1 MPYSRHDAFIAPAQ
15 KHPELWRF
23 AVGLVVLFAVYLG
36 SFLAFGWLLQQGIG
50 DEAALRIMSGMGEGS
65 PWAVLFFLATFVGMI
80 LAAFAAA
87 LVHKRRPGT
96 LFGPMPIVVSDFLQA
111 GGLAIV
117 VFLIASPVILVFVP
131 TAQNMPLATWAA
143 FLPLALPLILLQTG
157 AEELAF
163 RGYLQQQLAARFAR
177 PAVWLV
183 LPSAIF
189 AAGHI
194 DPTTQGNNWWAIA
207 AITGLFGIIAAD
219 ITARSGSIG
228 AAWGLHFVN
237 NVQAILLFS
246 LPGALDGLALRSVPV
261 AQDSAALLP
270 LLIVDAAALVLI
282 WFAWRR
288 LRRD

>member
-1 MPYSRHDAFIAPAQ
+1 MPYSRHEAFVEPAR

-23 AVGLVVLFAVYLG
+23 AVGLVVLFGVYLG
-36 SFLAFGWLLQQGIG
+36 CFVAFSWILQQGVGG
-50 DEAALRIMSGMGEGS
+50 DRAMQMFAGMGES
-65 PWAVLFFLATFVGMI
+65 DPWSVLFFLATFTGMVI
-80 LAAFAAA
+80 AAFAAA
-87 LVHKRRPGT
+87 LVHRRRPGT
-96 LFGPMPIVVSDFLQA
+96 LFGPMPIVISDFVQSA
-111 GGLAIV
+111 GLAVI
-117 VFLIASPVILVFVP
+117 VFLMASPIILVFVP
-131 TAQNMPLATWAA
+131 TSSNVPSGTWLA

-177 PAVWLV
+177 TAVWLV

-194 DPTTQGNNWWAIA
+194 DPTVQGSNWWAIA
-207 AITGLFGIIAAD
+207 AITGLFGLIAGV

-228 AAWGLHFVN
+228 AAWGLHFIN

-246 LPGALDGLALRSVPV
+246 LPGPLDGLAMRAVPV
-261 AQDSAALLP
+261 AQDSMALLP
-270 LLIVDAAALVLI
+270 LLAVDGVALIII

>member
-36 SFLAFGWLLQQGIG
+36 AFLAFGWLLQQAIG
-50 DEAALRIMSGMGEGS
+50 DGPAMRMLAGMGES
-65 PWAVLFFLATFVGMI
+65 DPWSVLFFLATFVGMVI
-80 LAAFAAA
+80 AAFAAA
-87 LVHKRRPGT
+87 MVHKRGPGT
-96 LFGPMPIVVSDFLQA
+96 LFGPMPLVISDFLQA

-117 VFLIASPVILVFVP
+117 VFLIASPIILVFVP
-131 TAQNMPLATWAA
+131 TGPNMGVGTWLV

-183 LPSAIF
+183 LPAAIF

-194 DPTTQGNNWWAIA
+194 DPNTQGNNWWAIA
-207 AITGLFGIIAAD
+207 AITGLFGVIAAD

-246 LPGALDGLALRSVPV
+246 LPGPLDGLALRSVPL
-261 AQDSAALLP
+261 AQDSATLLP
-270 LLIVDAAALVLI
+270 LLFVDALALVFI
-282 WFAWRR
+282 WLAWRR